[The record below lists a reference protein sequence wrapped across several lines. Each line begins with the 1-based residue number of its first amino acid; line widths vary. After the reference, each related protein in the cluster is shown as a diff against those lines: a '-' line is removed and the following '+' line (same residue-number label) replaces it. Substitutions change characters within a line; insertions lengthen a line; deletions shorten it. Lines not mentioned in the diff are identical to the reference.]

1 MEFFA
6 LCMGERPAGHDLSR
20 ENAGMDFLGIL
31 PLAFQVFDTILF
43 ARDGISND
51 QFETSAKRL
60 P

>member
-1 MEFFA
+1 MV
-6 LCMGERPAGHDLSR
+6 ERPAGHDLSR
-20 ENAGMDFLGIL
+20 ENSGMDFLGIL